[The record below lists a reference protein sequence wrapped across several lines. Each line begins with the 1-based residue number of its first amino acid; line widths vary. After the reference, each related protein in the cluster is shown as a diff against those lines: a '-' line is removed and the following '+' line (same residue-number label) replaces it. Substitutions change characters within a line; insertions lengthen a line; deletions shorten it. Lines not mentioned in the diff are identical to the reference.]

1 MKYQNDMNKKQLAA
15 QRKAQIIAVC
25 RASGEDGVDSEGI
38 TAAIGYTTRTKGGGG
53 VGNIIDRINLEL
65 LYARESYRIRRIIRT
80 GASGKLRS
88 HYRIEAAG
96 KRAGHYE
103 QPRMIP

>member
-1 MKYQNDMNKKQLAA
+1 MNKIQLAA
-15 QRKAQIIAVC
+15 KRKAQIIEVC
-25 RASGEDGVDSEGI
+25 RASGEDGVDSEEI

-65 LYARESYRIRRIIRT
+65 LYAREPYRIRRIIRT
-80 GASGKLRS
+80 GSSGKLRS

-103 QPRMIP
+103 QPRA